1 MTRHLAWGL
10 ALVFVVALAAG
21 CGSAEVEVRPDQGG
35 DYNRTEL
42 YDAIAVFAAA
52 GRTPEAYWK
61 MAQQLRMLR
70 AGMDE
75 QVANET
81 ERRLVVLA
89 LEPVA
94 QYLDVPWSTR
104 AQQLATTVWS
114 VGLAPS
120 LARESPDG
128 RYDSQADGLA
138 PKVVNGAVEG
148 ASAYLLRLC
157 ADVLPNECKYIVP
170 EYQNAIVGALA
181 ARRFTERV
189 RAAVSACRECGDPAW
204 RRFVERWEAID
215 RQFTGELRQISRWA
229 DPRRWPLAGDKSEPW
244 EGHPTV
250 ELDEH
255 GDTMVEGAAVT
266 DVRVALA
273 QAKPKYPE
281 LAVHLLPSAT
291 VAQFDRLRAHAKRA
305 GYRELAV
312 VVRSASY
319 PWAKRVYR
327 LPTGGAL
334 GRDLRPI
341 DSVQLMLRRMD
352 PTILANPRETSSQMP
367 PPAPADAQPSSR

>member
-1 MTRHLAWGL
+1 MTRPVLACGL
-10 ALVFVVALAAG
+10 ALALAAS

-35 DYNRTEL
+35 DYNRAEV
-42 YDAIAVFAAA
+42 YEAIAVFTAA

-61 MAQQLRMLR
+61 LTQQLRGLR

-128 RYDSQADGLA
+128 RYDRQADGLA
-138 PKVVNGAVEG
+138 PKIVGGAVEA

-181 ARRFTERV
+181 ARRFTERA
-189 RAAVSACRECGDPAW
+189 RAAVAACRECGDPAW
-204 RRFVERWEAID
+204 RQFVERWEAID
-215 RQFTGELRQISRWA
+215 RQFTGELRQINKWA
-229 DPRRWPLAGDKSEPW
+229 DPRRWPLAGDKSETW
-244 EGHPTV
+244 EGQPTV
-250 ELDEH
+250 EIDEH
-255 GDTMVEGAAVT
+255 GDTVVEGIAVA
-266 DVRVALA
+266 DVRVAMA
-273 QAKPKYPE
+273 QAKAKHPE

-291 VAQFDRLRAHAKRA
+291 VAQFDRLRGHAQGA
-305 GYRELAV
+305 GYREVLV

-327 LPTGGAL
+327 LPTSGAL
-334 GRDLRPI
+334 GRDLRPV

-352 PTILANPRETSSQMP
+352 PTILAGPVQTP
-367 PPAPADAQPSSR
+367 PPAEGPTP